1 MEPNTIS
8 LRPSSLMRLL
18 AGVSVLLVIAS
29 VAGQISK
36 YEFGFEIRSI
46 SEMFNI
52 NLEGN
57 LPSSF
62 SMLLMLT
69 AAGFL
74 SVIAF
79 LSRVNNSPYI
89 SKWALLALGFF
100 FMAFDEG
107 FQVHER
113 FIEPM
118 RSLLGAGELG
128 IFYYAWVVPAF
139 ALIVVLGF
147 FFLRFAFWLPVKT
160 RTSFFLAAFLFVGGA
175 IGIELIGGWFDEV
188 YGYDNLSYNLISTV
202 EESFEMA
209 GLIVFIRA
217 LVEYTGDVFGR
228 VEVRVG

>member
-1 MEPNTIS
+1 
-8 LRPSSLMRLL
+8 
-18 AGVSVLLVIAS
+18 
-29 VAGQISK
+29 
-36 YEFGFEIRSI
+36 
-46 SEMFNI
+46 
-52 NLEGN
+52 
-57 LPSSF
+57 
-62 SMLLMLT
+62 
-69 AAGFL
+69 
-74 SVIAF
+74 
-79 LSRVNNSPYI
+79 
-89 SKWALLALGFF
+89 
-100 FMAFDEG
+100 
-107 FQVHER
+107 
-113 FIEPM
+113 M